1 MTRFSG
7 SGARALLLGTAVALA
22 TAGCRDKGE
31 AASADLDVEVPGM
44 SEAMISSH
52 FDVDRV
58 KVPAADADAAL
69 AALGLAEKTERL
81 TWASR
86 EGSDGTYT
94 YSDVSVTGEEG
105 ATTTIETLTLTN
117 LSGGASPTLGKA
129 EAKGIVIRP
138 AADSGETGELKVA
151 SAVVVE
157 PDMDAVRSL
166 LSGDGEADLPDARAV
181 SISGVEGNIADDE
194 ATGSL
199 SVARVAFADPKT
211 ATSRDGFILAD
222 DIEMDVV
229 VTESGAPMD
238 VKLSLDDF
246 SVAGLADL
254 GMFTGD
260 MGALSQL
267 SGASNPASLPF
278 TQASLDDLDI
288 TADTLVFDM
297 EGFKA
302 VYTEKGDTVTGSSK
316 LEPMVLRFTGE
327 PTVPQIAS
335 LYENLGKLGYDELVM
350 TGGGKSKIDLAKDT
364 AVVEDNYF
372 ELKDGMR
379 MEFDYTMTGVK
390 SVQEAQAA
398 ALAELGEAPGP
409 NADPAEQMDYNSRAM
424 QASLAGLDLIKIA
437 DFEVSIDDNS
447 IMERAF
453 EMAATD
459 QGTTAKALRM
469 QAKGMLAMG
478 TMMSAGSGVDEA
490 IVSDIVEALGEFI
503 DNPGSR
509 LVISMDPDTP
519 VGMDS
524 FASLTKESAKFD
536 ARVEK

>member
-1 MTRFSG
+1 MTRTTLR
-7 SGARALLLGTAVALA
+7 AALLTGACLLA
-22 TAGCRDKGE
+22 ATGCRDKSE
-31 AASADLDVEVPGM
+31 ATSADLDVEVPGM
-44 SEAMISSH
+44 SEAMINSH

-58 KVPAADADAAL
+58 KVPAADAEAAL
-69 AALGLAEKTERL
+69 ASLGLAEKTERM

-86 EGSDGTYT
+86 EGADGTYT
-94 YSDVSVTGEEG
+94 YSDVSVTGEAG

-117 LSGGASPTLGKA
+117 LAGGANPTLGKA

-166 LSGDGEADLPDARAV
+166 LSGDGEADLPDARAF
-181 SISGVEGNIADDE
+181 SISGVDGNIADDE
-194 ATGSL
+194 ATGTL
-199 SVARVAFADPKT
+199 SVARIAFADPKS
-211 ATSRDGFILAD
+211 ATSRDGFMLAD

-229 VTESGAPMD
+229 VTENGAPMD

-254 GMFTGD
+254 GMFSGD
-260 MGALSQL
+260 MSALSQL

-302 VYTEKGDTVTGSSK
+302 VYEEKGDVVTGLSK
-316 LEPMVLRFTGE
+316 LEPIVMKFTGE

-350 TGGGKSKIDLAKDT
+350 TGGGKSKIDLGKDT
-364 AVVEDNYF
+364 AEFEDNYF
-372 ELKDGMR
+372 ELQDGMR

-390 SVQEAQAA
+390 AVQDAQAA
-398 ALAELGEAPGP
+398 AMAELGEAPGP
-409 NADPAEQMDYNSRAM
+409 NADPADQYDYEARAM
-424 QASLAGLDLIKIA
+424 QASMAGLDQIRIA
-437 DFEVSIDDNS
+437 DMEISLDDNS
-447 IMERAF
+447 IMERVF
-453 EMAATD
+453 EMAAAD
-459 QGTTAKALRM
+459 QGTSAKALRM

-478 TMMSAGSGVDEA
+478 TMMSAGSGIDEA
-490 IVSDIVEALGEFI
+490 IVADIVEALGEFI
-503 DNPGSR
+503 DNPGSK
-509 LVISMDPDTP
+509 LVISMDPDAP
-519 VGMDS
+519 VGMDGL
-524 FASLTKESAKFD
+524 ASLTKESAKFD
-536 ARVEK
+536 ARVER